1 MKNVII
7 PTISLRYFWEKSC
20 LMDVLVLIPIGWD
33 FGLDIKNESMKTHFG
48 AKLNFLSNCTS
59 YKMFYLA
66 LNMASKE
73 KKDI

>member
-1 MKNVII
+1 
-7 PTISLRYFWEKSC
+7 
-20 LMDVLVLIPIGWD
+20 MDVLVLIPIGLD
-33 FGLDIKNESMKTHFG
+33 FGLDIKHESMKTHFG
-48 AKLNFLSNCTS
+48 AKLNFLSNCTA